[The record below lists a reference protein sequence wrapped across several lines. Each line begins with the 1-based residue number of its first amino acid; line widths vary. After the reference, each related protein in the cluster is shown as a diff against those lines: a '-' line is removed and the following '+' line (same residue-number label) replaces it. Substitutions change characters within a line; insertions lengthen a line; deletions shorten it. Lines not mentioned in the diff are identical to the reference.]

1 MTMRQKEYISVEAG
15 TLVKYIHVSSDAST
29 GKFLQRNL
37 LSSFDGN
44 IRLFAYSLVQL
55 LLGL

>member
-1 MTMRQKEYISVEAG
+1 MRQKEYISVEAG